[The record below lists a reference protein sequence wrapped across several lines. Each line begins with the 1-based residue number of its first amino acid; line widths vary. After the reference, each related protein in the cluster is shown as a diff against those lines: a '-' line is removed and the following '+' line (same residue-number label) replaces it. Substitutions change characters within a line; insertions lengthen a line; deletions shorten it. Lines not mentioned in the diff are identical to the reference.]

1 MMLKRLRTTLQRR
14 QRRRH
19 ITRIQRSLA
28 SLGYTYQD
36 LEEMACLSASLG
48 LGIDEERESCEDRRV
63 KLPTLC
69 EVLEAWPR

>member
-1 MMLKRLRTTLQRR
+1 MLKRLRTTLQRR

-19 ITRIQRSLA
+19 IIRIQRNLA
-28 SLGYTYQD
+28 SLGYTYEE

-48 LGIDEERESCEDRRV
+48 LRIDEERESSVDRRV
-63 KLPTLC
+63 RLPALH